1 MMTLHATSTT
11 EEQERILEL
20 FHSGQM
26 MCKTALST
34 ALHALATFLLAFVH
48 VFTFVVNFTIGV
60 LMILHAL
67 GCMARLLLILC
78 QERTANPLNAIEG
91 RNQ

>member
-1 MMTLHATSTT
+1 MITLHSPTTT

-20 FHSGQM
+20 FHSGQT
-26 MCKTALST
+26 MCKAALST
-34 ALHALATFLLAFVH
+34 ALYALTTFLLAFVH
-48 VFTFVVNFTIGV
+48 IFTFVVNFSIGV

-67 GCMARLLLILC
+67 GCMARLLLVLC
-78 QERTANPLNAIEG
+78 QERAANPLNTVEG